1 MADPCRSRTVRP
13 YLRGRILGLFALLG
27 ALVPAAACNRFV
39 DPVAVLE
46 PVDVVT
52 GWFDAG
58 IVEGGKNKLVPS
70 VTLKLRNKSDAPV
83 RSIQINA
90 IFRRVGETEMWGEH
104 FGWAVERV
112 PLAPGDLTKELVMQS
127 ALGYTS
133 DTPRLQMLQNSQFV
147 DAKVELFLKQGS
159 QVWAKLAEYPIQRQL
174 LTR

>member
-1 MADPCRSRTVRP
+1 MTAMRTSR
-13 YLRGRILGLFALLG
+13 IALLVAVVLAAVASG
-27 ALVPAAACNRFV
+27 ACREAV
-39 DPVAVLE
+39 DPIATLE

-70 VTLKLRNKSDAPV
+70 VSLKLRNKSAEGV

-90 IFRRVGETEMWGEH
+90 IFRRVGAMEMWGEH
-104 FGWAVERV
+104 FGWAVSREG
-112 PLAPGDLTKELVMQS
+112 LAPGEVTNPLVLQS
-127 ALGYTS
+127 QLGYTGEQ
-133 DTPRLQMLQNSQFV
+133 PRLQLLQNSQFV